1 MENYNK
7 VYLLAG
13 GNLNNTP
20 KKYQE
25 LVQLLEEKVGEI
37 IGESSFY
44 KSNAWGFVSNY
55 PFVNIIYIVHTKLSP
70 EEVLVQ
76 TQKIEKKLGRTY
88 KNQSATYSDR
98 SMDIDILF
106 YNNLIYNSKDL
117 IIPHPRIMERKFTL
131 APLVEISPEYIH
143 PIVQKTINQLYT
155 ECKDSSEVEK
165 IEKLEK

>member
-20 KKYQE
+20 NKYQE
-25 LVQLLEEKVGEI
+25 LFQLLEEEVGEI
-37 IGESSFY
+37 IKKSSFY
-44 KSNAWGFVSNY
+44 KSSAWGFVSNY
-55 PFVNIIYIVHTKLSP
+55 PFVNIVYIVHTKLLP
-70 EEVLVQ
+70 EEILVQ
-76 TQKIEKKLGRTY
+76 THKIEKKLGRTH
-88 KNQSATYSDR
+88 KSQSAIYSDR

-106 YNNLIYNSKDL
+106 YNNLIYSSKDL

-131 APLVEISPEYIH
+131 APLAEISPEYIH
-143 PIVQKTINQLYT
+143 PILQKTINQLYK

-165 IEKLEK
+165 IKIFP